1 MKLTKLFESNKP
13 QPVKQNPVAKA
24 MVQDPQFKSKVIADK
39 KKQSKAGYLKHKS
52 KVEEGSFGDAEEMAN
67 NWNKYGLTAKHVN
80 GKFYSYQHG
89 KQTGVFDT
97 MDLLR
102 GHQEELI
109 ADAPTK
115 ESVDTEFTDKQ
126 IKMAFG
132 IINDPRYKAGN
143 YSGAVDTIEKLAKGL
158 SNHPSVQKALMRA
171 NESIGEGFDVDNV
184 MAILKKYPNE
194 FAKLKVSGDVMEIYD
209 TPLYQA
215 LFDYYQDEMPYGTQ
229 KARDGDPVEW
239 LNDRLDDLNIFEST
253 QKPYVSMYREVD
265 PLTQKNKMVY
275 DVLNNQGKSVHKTHD
290 EAEAMKW
297 FKNNY
302 DRLKMEASGY
312 EGQSEPTH
320 HIFKDADIK
329 KIADIIKQK
338 DLKAYPEQTTDGV
351 KIHTYNTDR
360 KSVASAL
367 EINEDTET
375 DYEGS
380 MDYELSGDDG
390 ELAYGTIYYKAINGV
405 VDPTSLDGSYEYNG
419 NHKIDDTIADEMI
432 KPGGEEHEEAL
443 KAAQEDYDYEVGRMK
458 SKFEQQSEPELTA
471 DDHDDDVPA
480 FLKKYHDKE
489 KELNHMRKL
498 AGMSTAS
505 TNENYAKM
513 TQDLIVK
520 LVKQGKSNDEIQQAT
535 GEAGIRIDA
544 IRNSVE
550 QEQPKEATNDLAKS
564 LNPLKGAVG
573 SKQSTQMTA
582 KGFDTIAKGERPT
595 PQQTKAMEPYM
606 SKIAKAITDPS
617 TQAQMRNVIKKV

>member
-24 MVQDPQFKSKVIADK
+24 MAQDPQFKSKVIADK

-171 NESIGEGFDVDNV
+171 NESIGEGFDLDNV
-184 MAILKKYPNE
+184 MVVLKKHPNE

-239 LNDRLDDLNIFEST
+239 INDRLDDLNIFEST
-253 QKPYVSMYREVD
+253 QKPYVSMYND
-265 PLTQKNKMVY
+265 KDTGKMTY

-297 FKNNY
+297 FKDNY
-302 DRLKMEASGY
+302 DKLKMEASGY

-338 DLKAYPEQTTDGV
+338 DLRAYPEQTTDGV

-367 EINEDTET
+367 ELTDSVDPLRSDQGAKEELAKEIYDNSEEYQT
-375 DYEGS
+375 DYEDWEAFMNS
-380 MDYELSGDDG
+380 DDF
-390 ELAYGTIYYKAINGV
+390 
-405 VDPTSLDGSYEYNG
+405 
-419 NHKIDDTIADEMI
+419 
-432 KPGGEEHEEAL
+432 EEENMRL
-443 KAAQEDYDYEVGRMK
+443 K
-458 SKFEQQSEPELTA
+458 SKFEQQPEPELTA
-471 DDHDDDVPA
+471 DDHDDEVPA

-489 KELNHMRKL
+489 KELNYMRKL

-505 TNENYAKM
+505 TNEDYAKM

-595 PQQTKAMEPYM
+595 PQQTKAMEPFM

>member
-1 MKLTKLFESNKP
+1 MKLTKLFETNKP
-13 QPVKQNPVAKA
+13 QLVKQNPVAKA

-67 NWNKYGLTAKHVN
+67 NWNKYGLTAKNVN

-97 MDLLR
+97 MDLLK

-132 IINDPRYKAGN
+132 IVNDPRYKAGN

-171 NESIGEGFDVDNV
+171 NESIGEGFDMDNV
-184 MAILKKYPNE
+184 MVILKKYPNE

-297 FKNNY
+297 FKLSANQGN
-302 DRLKMEASGY
+302 REKKM
-312 EGQSEPTH
+312 QCV
-320 HIFKDADIK
+320 FL
-329 KIADIIKQK
+329 QNC
-338 DLKAYPEQTTDGV
+338 KA
-351 KIHTYNTDR
+351 
-360 KSVASAL
+360 
-367 EINEDTET
+367 
-375 DYEGS
+375 
-380 MDYELSGDDG
+380 
-390 ELAYGTIYYKAINGV
+390 
-405 VDPTSLDGSYEYNG
+405 
-419 NHKIDDTIADEMI
+419 
-432 KPGGEEHEEAL
+432 
-443 KAAQEDYDYEVGRMK
+443 
-458 SKFEQQSEPELTA
+458 
-471 DDHDDDVPA
+471 
-480 FLKKYHDKE
+480 
-489 KELNHMRKL
+489 
-498 AGMSTAS
+498 STARELQNVVRRQMATS
-505 TNENYAKM
+505 KGRLTLPNTSKP
-513 TQDLIVK
+513 QD
-520 LVKQGKSNDEIQQAT
+520 S
-535 GEAGIRIDA
+535 
-544 IRNSVE
+544 
-550 QEQPKEATNDLAKS
+550 
-564 LNPLKGAVG
+564 
-573 SKQSTQMTA
+573 
-582 KGFDTIAKGERPT
+582 
-595 PQQTKAMEPYM
+595 
-606 SKIAKAITDPS
+606 
-617 TQAQMRNVIKKV
+617 

>member
-24 MVQDPQFKSKVIADK
+24 MAQDPQFKSKVIADK

-171 NESIGEGFDVDNV
+171 NESIGEGFDLDNV
-184 MAILKKYPNE
+184 MVVLKKYPNE

-239 LNDRLDDLNIFEST
+239 INDRLDDLNIFEST
-253 QKPYVSMYREVD
+253 QKPYVSMYND
-265 PLTQKNKMVY
+265 KDTGKMTY

-297 FKNNY
+297 FKDNY
-302 DRLKMEASGY
+302 DKLKMEASGY

-338 DLKAYPEQTTDGV
+338 DLRAYPEQTTDGV

-367 EINEDTET
+367 ELTDSVDPLRSDQGAKEELAKEIYDNSEEYQT
-375 DYEGS
+375 DYEDWEAFMNS
-380 MDYELSGDDG
+380 DDF
-390 ELAYGTIYYKAINGV
+390 
-405 VDPTSLDGSYEYNG
+405 
-419 NHKIDDTIADEMI
+419 
-432 KPGGEEHEEAL
+432 EEENMRL
-443 KAAQEDYDYEVGRMK
+443 K
-458 SKFEQQSEPELTA
+458 SKFEQQPEPELTA
-471 DDHDDDVPA
+471 DDHDDEVPA

-489 KELNHMRKL
+489 KELNYMRKL

-505 TNENYAKM
+505 TNEDYAKM

-595 PQQTKAMEPYM
+595 PQQTKAMEPFM